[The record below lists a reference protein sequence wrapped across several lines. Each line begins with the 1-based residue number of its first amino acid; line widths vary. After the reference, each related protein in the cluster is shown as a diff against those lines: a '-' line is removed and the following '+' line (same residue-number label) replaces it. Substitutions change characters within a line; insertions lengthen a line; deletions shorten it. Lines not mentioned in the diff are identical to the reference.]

1 MTFLKNT
8 SLPLHTGRGFES
20 NLETAAAHGRG
31 AQAPD
36 VAAALEVRALIMFSG
51 DTGAPVASGC
61 VSIAQEPSKELMVE
75 AIRLIYQL
83 PDELFDRYSEHR
95 RCGVLGLTHTRD
107 RYPASPLTGGGGVRL
122 PGGCPAMGNL
132 GVHGQVREEV
142 VLGALEAVVLWD
154 LVEEFGVLHDEVVE
168 LLDVGD
174 RDLVLLGQ
182 REDLDELDPA
192 GPRRVLAHLV
202 RQQGAQDLEAV
213 HN

>member
-1 MTFLKNT
+1 
-8 SLPLHTGRGFES
+8 
-20 NLETAAAHGRG
+20 
-31 AQAPD
+31 
-36 VAAALEVRALIMFSG
+36 
-51 DTGAPVASGC
+51 
-61 VSIAQEPSKELMVE
+61 
-75 AIRLIYQL
+75 
-83 PDELFDRYSEHR
+83 
-95 RCGVLGLTHTRD
+95 
-107 RYPASPLTGGGGVRL
+107 
-122 PGGCPAMGNL
+122 MGNL